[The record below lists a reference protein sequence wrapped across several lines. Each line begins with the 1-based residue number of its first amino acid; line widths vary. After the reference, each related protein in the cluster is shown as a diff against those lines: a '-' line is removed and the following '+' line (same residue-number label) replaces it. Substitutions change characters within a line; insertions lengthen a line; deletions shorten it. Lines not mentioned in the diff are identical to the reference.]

1 MKFIRINERINSRF
15 NIVLGSTIFKLYTI
29 FLSFFYFS
37 LFFNGNLYSQDN
49 FQNNPKESNN
59 QKETLDINNLNIHE
73 DFQKSFYLIG
83 PGDILELTL
92 LDVPDFSGEYRVLND
107 GTIPLPLIGSIY
119 LKNLSI
125 AQASDLI
132 ENKYR
137 TQLLR
142 PELHLI
148 VKVPRPILVSLK
160 GEIEVPGIYSLTNNE
175 TSNLA
180 GELQIRNDGL
190 PTLIDAIQKAGGIT
204 QNANLEKVIVYR
216 RMPGLEKEYKRTE
229 ISLIDLIFKGDHE
242 QNLFL
247 FDGDIIELTRAS
259 QITENTMRI
268 AQANLSPRTI
278 KVRVVGQVKNPG
290 QLNLSANTP
299 LIQAVYSAGGPISWK
314 ANKGNITLLRV
325 NPNGS
330 VTKKRF
336 KLNLNTDVSVK
347 KNPPL
352 KDRDI
357 VYVQSTMFNKVNKGL
372 STVTE
377 PISSIITA
385 ITLFKILD

>member
-1 MKFIRINERINSRF
+1 MGFKIKN
-15 NIVLGSTIFKLYTI
+15 LGSI
-29 FLSFFYFS
+29 FLSLFYFS
-37 LFFNGNLYSQDN
+37 IFFNGNLKAEDN
-49 FQNNPKESNN
+49 FPNNSKDSNN
-59 QKETLDINNLNIHE
+59 KKEILDIDKLDDFG
-73 DFQKSFYLIG
+73 DFQKNFYLIG

-92 LDVPDFSGEYRVLND
+92 LDAPEFSGEYKVLND
-107 GTIPLPLIGSIY
+107 GTIPLPLIGSIN
-119 LKNLSI
+119 LRNLSI
-125 AQASDLI
+125 SQASNLI

-148 VKVPRPILVSLK
+148 VKVPRPILVSLI
-160 GEIEVPGIYSLTNNE
+160 GEIEMPGIYSLTNNE
-175 TSNLA
+175 KSNLA
-180 GELQIRNDGL
+180 GGLEIRNNGL

-204 QNANLEKVIVYR
+204 QNANLEKVTVLR
-216 RMPGLEKEYKRTE
+216 RMPGLEKEYKRTR

-247 FDGDIIELTRAS
+247 FDGDIIELTKAS
-259 QITENTMRI
+259 TITENTMRI
-268 AQANLSPRTI
+268 AQANLSPRI
-278 KVRVVGQVKNPG
+278 INVRVVGEVNNPG

-299 LIQAVYSAGGPISWK
+299 LIQAVYNAGGPISWK

-336 KLNLNTDVSVK
+336 KLDLNEEVSVE

-352 KDRDI
+352 KDRDV
-357 VYVQSTMFNKVNKGL
+357 VYVQSTRFNKVNKGL

-377 PISSIITA
+377 PISNIVTA
-385 ITLFKILD
+385 ITLFKLLD

>member
-1 MKFIRINERINSRF
+1 MILGFKIKRLNS
-15 NIVLGSTIFKLYTI
+15 I
-29 FLSFFYFS
+29 FLALFYFI
-37 LFFNGNLYSQDN
+37 LFFSGNLSAQDN
-49 FQNNPKESNN
+49 ISNNSKESNN
-59 QKETLDINNLNIHE
+59 QKETLNINDLDDFEDIQTN
-73 DFQKSFYLIG
+73 FYLIG

-92 LDVPDFSGEYRVLND
+92 LDIPDFSGEYTVLND

-119 LKNLSI
+119 LNNLSI
-125 AQASDLI
+125 SQASNLI

-148 VKVPRPILVSLK
+148 VKVPRPILVSLI

-175 TSNLA
+175 KSNIA
-180 GELQIRNDGL
+180 GGQQIRNNGL

-204 QNANLEKVIVYR
+204 QNANLEKVTVIR
-216 RMPGLEKEYKRTE
+216 RMPGLEKEYKKTE
-229 ISLIDLIFKGDHE
+229 ISLIDLLFKGDHE

-247 FDGDIIELTRAS
+247 FDGDIIELTKAS
-259 QITENTMRI
+259 QITENTMKI
-268 AQANLSPRTI
+268 AQANLSPKI
-278 KVRVVGQVKNPG
+278 INVRVVGEVNNPG

-299 LIQAVYSAGGPISWK
+299 LIQAVYSAGGPTSWK
-314 ANKGNITLLRV
+314 ANKGNITLVRV

-330 VTKKRF
+330 VTKKKF
-336 KLNLNTDVSVK
+336 KLDLNSDVSVE

-357 VYVQSTMFNKVNKGL
+357 VYVQSTRFNKVNKGI

-377 PISSIITA
+377 PISSIVTA
-385 ITLFKILD
+385 ITLFKLLD